1 MPGAVSAVFVG
12 TIGQKHRLF
21 RDIMGCVEDRKD
33 KETLFLV
40 ENIAGLKKKHHICT
54 DFKELP

>member
-33 KETLFLV
+33 KETLF
-40 ENIAGLKKKHHICT
+40 
-54 DFKELP
+54 